1 MTEKK
6 KSLGASKK
14 AQGRPTDY
22 TLDKADQI
30 CEWYS
35 NGQTLTACCRELG
48 IGRTTLYRWMVAH
61 PEFSERLARARE
73 LFADSLAD
81 ECLVI
86 ADNTEEGQIVEE
98 GTNDNGAFYKV
109 KKADMIDHRKL
120 KVDTRLKL
128 LAKWAPARY
137 GDKKQVDVNNVTP
150 VQVVFKNDLED

>member
-6 KSLGASKK
+6 KSPGASKR

-22 TLDKADQI
+22 TLDKADLI

-35 NGQTLTACCRELG
+35 NGKTLTACCRELG
-48 IGRTTLYRWMVAH
+48 ISRSTLYNWMAAH
-61 PEFSERLARARE
+61 DDFFVRLTRARE

-81 ECLVI
+81 ECLAI

-98 GTNDNGAFYKV
+98 GTNENGAFSKIKRV
-109 KKADMIDHRKL
+109 DMIDHRKL

-150 VQVVFKNDLED
+150 VQVVFKDDLED